1 MRAARD
7 GLTLHREHDVGA
19 AGLGAEVVLGLTPVA
34 RAVVLGGGDEGV
46 RVPALAAGR
55 RVRLV
60 HQLVVAVPGELGQR
74 VAARGGAHEGHRL
87 PEPDRLALDV
97 PRDLWRARRVWK

>member
-1 MRAARD
+1 MRDMRSE
-7 GLTLHREHDVGA
+7 LTLHREDDVCA

-46 RVPALAAGR
+46 RVPALAARR

-74 VAARGGAHEGHRL
+74 VAAGRGAHEGHRL

-97 PRDLWRARRVWK
+97 PRDLRRARRV